1 MTDPSPQPEHHV
13 KPEEQSTPEVPA
25 PAGNPGPHNDSG
37 APESQADSGPQA
49 DSGTLGSPV
58 DSGTPESQGD
68 SGTPWSQGDPSAPGS
83 PVGSGTPGWQGAP
96 PAPDGHWTV
105 PGFAPVPA
113 EDPLI
118 NPPHTGIDGW
128 FRRIAAMF
136 KRSWSSLLAI
146 FAITQILPILATAG
160 VGIVFAVALLDLP
173 PFNGERSVDG
183 EFDDDRFL
191 STLLPL
197 LGVVLVVVLVL
208 TVLRSAGYAAATYAA
223 TRQAGGIPVR
233 LGEALAY
240 GFRRCLGLFGW
251 QVVVGLLMTA
261 GLLACVLPGI
271 YVYAATAL
279 VGPIFLFERGGSPI
293 GRSFSI
299 FNNNLG
305 RILGRLALLLVAT
318 VAVGFAGNVFDQIGA
333 AAADATHDV
342 SAIVTAG
349 AISALL
355 GLLLELPLAMLTF
368 SGILLT
374 YTEQRGY
381 EGATTATLIEELN

>member
-1 MTDPSPQPEHHV
+1 MTDPSHSPENHV
-13 KPEEQSTPEVPA
+13 APEGRATPEVPA
-25 PAGNPGPHNDSG
+25 PSGDPG
-37 APESQADSGPQA
+37 
-49 DSGTLGSPV
+49 
-58 DSGTPESQGD
+58 SQG
-68 SGTPWSQGDPSAPGS
+68 
-83 PVGSGTPGWQGAP
+83 GSGTPGWQGAP
-96 PAPDGHWTV
+96 PAPEGQWTV
-105 PGFAPVPA
+105 PGFVPEA
-113 EDPLI
+113 ADDPLV

-136 KRSWSSLLAI
+136 KRSWTSLLAI

-160 VGIVFAVALLDLP
+160 IGIVFAVALLDLP
-173 PFNGERSVDG
+173 AFGGGHPVDG
-183 EFDDDRFL
+183 ELDDDRFL
-191 STLLPL
+191 STLLPM
-197 LGVVLVVVLVL
+197 LGVVLIVILVL

-233 LGEALAY
+233 LGEALSY

-251 QVVVGLLMTA
+251 QVVVALLTA
-261 GLLACVLPGI
+261 LGVLACILPGI

-293 GRSFSI
+293 NRSFSI

-318 VAVGFAGNVFDQIGA
+318 VAVSFAGNVFDQIGA
-333 AAADATHDV
+333 AAGDVTHDA
-342 SAIVTAG
+342 SAIITAG

-368 SGILLT
+368 AGILLT